1 MTMRFYKFE
10 ISAWTSSFRYPNVVS
25 GFQPTLDVPPLST
38 ILGLLCAALG
48 RYYDF
53 TDFVI
58 GYIFEYEA
66 KFLNKE
72 RIYKIGEKGKKHLTL
87 NTKMD
92 VIEREVLADTKLYLY
107 FQDDTI
113 KAALQK
119 PYYQLLL
126 GRSTDIASAKYCG
139 EVELRQVDN
148 ATKIK
153 GQIVP
158 LFGNYL
164 PGTIQALPQ
173 HFTNTVPRQPI
184 GTQPYSIIPFDSN
197 DVSSSLTG
205 YRDIIDGKEID
216 IYLHKVCT
224 ASL

>member
-1 MTMRFYKFE
+1 MRFYKFE
-10 ISAWTSSFRYPNVVS
+10 ISAWTSSFRYPNVIP
-25 GFQPTLDVPPLST
+25 GFQPTLEVPPLST
-38 ILGLLCAALG
+38 ILGLLNAALG

-53 TDFVI
+53 TDLLI
-58 GYIFEYEA
+58 GYYFEYDA
-66 KFLNKE
+66 KFVNKE
-72 RIYKIGEKGKKHLTL
+72 RIYKIGEKGKPILTL

-107 FQDDTI
+107 FQDNAIQD
-113 KAALQK
+113 ALHK

-126 GRSTDIASAKYCG
+126 GRSTDIASVKYCG
-139 EVELRQVDN
+139 EVELNRVEN

-164 PGTIQALPQ
+164 PGTILALPQ
-173 HFTNTVPRQPI
+173 YFTNTVPRQPI

-197 DVSSSLTG
+197 DVSSSLTC
-205 YRDIIDGKEID
+205 YRDIINGKEID
-216 IYLHKVCT
+216 IYFHKVCT
-224 ASL
+224 VDQ